1 LASAGLTAVLCCSLT
16 PCATAAGDG
25 GEPPPVILISID
37 TLRADHLS
45 SYGYGKI
52 RTPHLD
58 LFGRGG
64 TLFARVDAQIPLTL
78 PSHTSLF
85 TSTFPFQNGVEEN
98 GERVPPG
105 VVPLASVL
113 KSHGYKTAA
122 FLGSD
127 FLDKR
132 YGLDQGF
139 DVYDSPFE
147 PEAGAPPTPM
157 PRACGGT
164 AL

>member
-1 LASAGLTAVLCCSLT
+1 MEPIRRWRRKVAATCLSAACKAPHFQFHGEKSGLGNSFTISSFAMCGAIRNFVRIIPGLASAGLTAVLCCSLT

-64 TLFARVDAQIPLTL
+64 TLFARVDAQIP
-78 PSHTSLF
+78 
-85 TSTFPFQNGVEEN
+85 
-98 GERVPPG
+98 
-105 VVPLASVL
+105 
-113 KSHGYKTAA
+113 
-122 FLGSD
+122 
-127 FLDKR
+127 
-132 YGLDQGF
+132 
-139 DVYDSPFE
+139 
-147 PEAGAPPTPM
+147 
-157 PRACGGT
+157 
-164 AL
+164 